1 MKCKMVFMLLWG
13 MLLSSLSMGAQQV
26 TNKLYIPEVE
36 CGRGKTINVAVAL
49 NNDSEIV
56 ALQFKLRR
64 PDYSTLVRDSWELTD
79 RKSDHVLSV
88 SGSGKEYLFVI
99 YSPTNSPL
107 RGNSGNIINFSMKV
121 PESWEVGSRY
131 PFTMTE
137 PILSIR
143 NGDNVLTSSDPG
155 ALLVIEDPRPDVAV
169 SAVKV
174 DKTSYT
180 PGDKISVS
188 WLVIN
193 EGDKETGDGWSEQVS
208 LVADNGEE
216 VYLGKVYY
224 ESVLGIGGSVSRQA
238 EFALS
243 EPLGIEGSVKAKVK
257 LIPGANLGE
266 LAAAIGNNTA
276 QVGNCLRYY

>member
-107 RGNSGNIINFSMKV
+107 RGNSGKL
-121 PESWEVGSRY
+121 G
-131 PFTMTE
+131 
-137 PILSIR
+137 
-143 NGDNVLTSSDPG
+143 
-155 ALLVIEDPRPDVAV
+155 
-169 SAVKV
+169 
-174 DKTSYT
+174 
-180 PGDKISVS
+180 
-188 WLVIN
+188 
-193 EGDKETGDGWSEQVS
+193 GWKQVS
-208 LVADNGEE
+208 FHNDRT
-216 VYLGKVYY
+216 YFKY
-224 ESVLGIGGSVSRQA
+224 S
-238 EFALS
+238 
-243 EPLGIEGSVKAKVK
+243 
-257 LIPGANLGE
+257 
-266 LAAAIGNNTA
+266 
-276 QVGNCLRYY
+276 

>member
-1 MKCKMVFMLLWG
+1 
-13 MLLSSLSMGAQQV
+13 
-26 TNKLYIPEVE
+26 
-36 CGRGKTINVAVAL
+36 
-49 NNDSEIV
+49 
-56 ALQFKLRR
+56 
-64 PDYSTLVRDSWELTD
+64 
-79 RKSDHVLSV
+79 
-88 SGSGKEYLFVI
+88 
-99 YSPTNSPL
+99 
-107 RGNSGNIINFSMKV
+107 
-121 PESWEVGSRY
+121 
-131 PFTMTE
+131 MTE

-216 VYLGKVYY
+216 VYLG
-224 ESVLGIGGSVSRQA
+224 
-238 EFALS
+238 LS
-243 EPLGIEGSVKAKVK
+243 
-257 LIPGANLGE
+257 LIH
-266 LAAAIGNNTA
+266 I
-276 QVGNCLRYY
+276 